1 MLLNTCLFGL
11 SCAVMTEA
19 GITVAM
25 PTFKEILSALKEITE
40 PYELGIHLDIEA
52 YILRRFE
59 KNHPG
64 DVERQKAEVI
74 DHWQRNCGNKY
85 SWKDLAD
92 AIERMGTHS
101 NLVKILRDKH
111 IEAIMSTKLEPKDTV
126 DDVDATCM
134 KQGEK

>member
-1 MLLNTCLFGL
+1 
-11 SCAVMTEA
+11 MTEA
-19 GITVAM
+19 GITVVM
-25 PTFKEILSALKEITE
+25 PMFKEIISALKEITE
-40 PYELGIHLDIEA
+40 PHQLGIQLGIEA

-59 KNHPG
+59 KDHPG

-74 DHWQRNCGNKY
+74 DHWQRNCGNKC

-101 NLVKILRDKH
+101 NLVKMLRDKH
-111 IEAIMSTKLEPKDTV
+111 SEAIRSTKLEPKDTV
-126 DDVDATCM
+126 DGVGATCM